1 MNVGSFSFRRAIPA
15 GGSLNE
21 PGSSISD
28 ADRRFSMAVE
38 HVAEA
43 VAFTDRDGRI
53 TYVNPAFERVTGY
66 LREEVVG
73 KNPGLL
79 ESGFQTVSFYEAI
92 WSALASGKPWAGDL
106 VSRHKD
112 GSLFTEA
119 ATISPVRDSWGSTTG
134 CVVVKRDLTHE
145 RALANRSSR
154 LARERAL
161 IAETIRALRAGDTP
175 EATAQE
181 ICRRIVGLIGVT
193 AAQLTLFEPD
203 GYARP
208 IGFVVEGQPDPPL
221 HRLPDKL
228 SRHLREWADAGPWI
242 EPRAGRR
249 EHAYSQ
255 ILGGLD
261 GHVVAQAPVR
271 HDERLIG
278 LLAVNIRASARDVAV
293 IEAMPALVEF
303 ADLAGALIGRDVAA
317 NSEAG
322 LARDYILGTIA
333 NKAFQPVFQPIAELG
348 PDDVVG
354 YEALTRFD
362 DGADPQ
368 AVFSQAASV
377 GLGIELEIATLEAC
391 LEASIGLAQST
402 WLNLNASP
410 DLIMSGEPFMRLIR
424 GFDRHL
430 VIEVTEHTAI
440 LNYPAF
446 RAAVAALGPNVELA
460 VDDAGVGFASL
471 RHILELRPAF
481 VKLDRWLV
489 ADLHNDHA
497 RQAMIVGLR
506 HFAQATGCRLIA
518 EGIEIEHELAVLRSL
533 NVALGQG
540 YLMGHP
546 LTADQVRTPRPAV
559 TLLA

>member
-1 MNVGSFSFRRAIPA
+1 MNVRSFSLHRVIPA
-15 GGSLNE
+15 GSFLDKHR
-21 PGSSISD
+21 SSIPE
-28 ADRRFSMAVE
+28 ANRHFSTAVE
-38 HVAEA
+38 DVAEA
-43 VAFTDRDGRI
+43 IAFTDRDGRI

-66 LREEVVG
+66 RREEVVG

-92 WSALASGKPWAGDL
+92 WSSLASGKPWAGDL

-119 ATISPVRDSWGSTTG
+119 ATISPVRDSSGSTTG
-134 CVVVKRDLTHE
+134 CVVVKRDLTRE
-145 RALANRSSR
+145 RALANRSRR
-154 LARERAL
+154 LARERAV

-181 ICRRIVGLIGVT
+181 ICRRIVGLTGVT

-203 GYARP
+203 GCARP

-221 HRLPDKL
+221 HRLPDTL

-242 EPRAGRR
+242 EPRVGRQ

-278 LLAVNIRASARDVAV
+278 LLAVNIRAFAKDAAAS
-293 IEAMPALVEF
+293 EAMPALVEF

-322 LARDYILGTIA
+322 LARDHILCTIA
-333 NKAFQPVFQPIAELG
+333 NKAFRPVFQPIAELG
-348 PDDVVG
+348 LDEVVG

-368 AVFSQAASV
+368 TVFAQAASV
-377 GLGIELEIATLEAC
+377 GLGTQLEIATLEAC
-391 LEASIGLAQST
+391 LAASSGLAQST

-410 DLIMSGEPFMRLIR
+410 DLIMSGEPLMRLIR
-424 GFDRHL
+424 GFNRHL
-430 VIEVTEHTAI
+430 VIEVTEHAAI
-440 LNYPAF
+440 LDYPAF
-446 RAAVAALGPNVELA
+446 RAAVAALGPDVELA

-471 RHILELRPAF
+471 RHILELSPAF

-489 ADLHNDHA
+489 TDLQKDHA
-497 RQAMIVGLR
+497 RQAMIAGLR

-518 EGIEIEHELAVLRSL
+518 EGIEFEHELAVLRSL
-533 NVALGQG
+533 GIGLGQG
-540 YLMGHP
+540 YHVGRP
-546 LTADQVRTPRPAV
+546 LTVDQVRVPRPSAP
-559 TLLA
+559 LPA